1 MNTDPLTAKLQP
13 SIRAFFQPRQPYSK
27 TANRAGQEELPY
39 EPPLTSLAPSSAP
52 QHRGIPQSS
61 DSSNIPKQAN
71 ITPITQATI
80 QPLRRINALLLP
92 ISYPDSFYHQA
103 ILGDSSTTFSHVILW
118 SDPEPKVVGGIIC
131 CLEDPVSHEFRLTDA
146 PLDTSR
152 CYDIYI
158 QSLALLSPY
167 CGKGLAAE
175 ALRRV
180 VDAATS
186 HPRLRIGSIFA
197 HVWTNNTEAL
207 NWYSSRG
214 FYREKEVVHGYYR
227 RLKPDTAW
235 IVRRRLTPTDYL
247 GASTSAHKSA
257 FAVPPSKMH
266 GKILH
271 PSISAYSFQDKGPDR
286 EWNDLP
292 DDVLDRSG
300 PRVQNFSTI
309 KETVLQS
316 SDSTGR
322 VEVIAKAKKKRIYP
336 AAAFGS

>member
-1 MNTDPLTAKLQP
+1 MNTDPLTAKHQP
-13 SIRAFFQPRQPYSK
+13 SIRAFFQPRQPCSEVALK
-27 TANRAGQEELPY
+27 AGQG
-39 EPPLTSLAPSSAP
+39 EPRCETPLTSPAPSSTP
-52 QHRGIPQSS
+52 QYRVISQLS
-61 DSSNIPKQAN
+61 DSKNLPKQAN

-103 ILGDSSTTFSHVILW
+103 ISGDPSTTFSHVILW

-131 CLEDPVSHEFRLTDA
+131 RLEDPVSHEFRLTDA
-146 PLDTSR
+146 PLETDR

-186 HPRLRIGSIFA
+186 NPRLRIGSIFA
-197 HVWTNNTEAL
+197 HVWTDNTEAL

-214 FYREKEVVHGYYR
+214 FHREEQALHGYYR
-227 RLKPDTAW
+227 HLKPDTAW

-247 GASTSAHKSA
+247 GASTLPHESA
-257 FAVPPSKMH
+257 FAAPHPKMN

-271 PSISAYSFQDKGPDR
+271 PSISAHSFQDKGPER

-292 DDVLDRSG
+292 DDVLDKSG
-300 PRVQNFSTI
+300 PRVQNCSML
-309 KETVLQS
+309 KETDLQS

-322 VEVIAKAKKKRIYP
+322 VEVISKAKKKRIYP
-336 AAAFGS
+336 AAAFGC